1 MKKSEKEHTLKKMKD
16 LSHKLLSDFSICKIK
31 ELLILLDSK
40 KLFKKLDVDLMKRK
54 QRPYLKNMQ
63 MKIDTAVLLLLQML
77 LKNQSCTTQT

>member
-16 LSHKLLSDFSICKIK
+16 LSHQLLSDFSICKIK

-63 MKIDTAVLLLLQML
+63 MKIY
-77 LKNQSCTTQT
+77 